1 MIDRTHKAL
10 SVVQQ
15 CRLMKVN
22 RSSLYYSSKAEQGEN
37 QDIIRRIDQQFLET
51 PYYGS
56 RQMTFALR
64 REGFWVNRKRIRR
77 LMKLMGLQ
85 GVFQAPRTSLKHK
98 GHQVYP
104 YLLRDRVIDR
114 PNQVWCAD
122 ITYIPVQRG
131 FLYLV
136 AVMDWYSRSVL
147 SFRVSNTMDTSFC
160 VEALEEALV
169 KYGTPSIF
177 NTDQGSQFTSLE
189 FTGVLKDNGIQISMD
204 GQGRWQDNVRIERFW
219 RSLKY
224 ECIYLNPVDQG
235 HEIKALIQSWID
247 HYNRDRPHSALGG
260 RTPFEV
266 YASEPLDIHP
276 LCRVQA
282 A

>member
-77 LMKLMGLQ
+77 LMKVMGLQ
-85 GVFQAPRTSLKHK
+85 GVFQAPRTSQRHK

-104 YLLRDRVIDR
+104 YLLRDRLIDR

-189 FTGVLKDNGIQISMD
+189 FTGLLKNHGIQISMD
-204 GQGRWQDNVRIERFW
+204 GQGRWKDNVLIERFW

-224 ECIYLNPVDQG
+224 ECVYLNPVDQG
-235 HEIKALIQSWID
+235 HELKALIQSWID

-266 YASEPLDIHP
+266 YASEPLDILP